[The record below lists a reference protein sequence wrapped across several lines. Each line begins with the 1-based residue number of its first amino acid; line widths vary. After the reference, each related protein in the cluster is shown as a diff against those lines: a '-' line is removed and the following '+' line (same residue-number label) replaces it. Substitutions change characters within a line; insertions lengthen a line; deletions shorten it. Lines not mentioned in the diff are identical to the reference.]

1 MAVAP
6 RSPLLAALLLSAIRY
21 PLSAARCTLPS
32 AGSLQSAIRSLLPA
46 AFCRLSA
53 IRSLLP
59 AAFCRLSA
67 VCYPLSAIRSSALCC
82 PLHYNTPVI
91 ALAKTAMSI
100 ANWLFC
106 IGFVGSLIVV
116 LISFVEDLTQLGGKD

>member
-1 MAVAP
+1 
-6 RSPLLAALLLSAIRY
+6 LLAALLLSAIRY
-21 PLSAARCTLPS
+21 
-32 AGSLQSAIRSLLPA
+32 
-46 AFCRLSA
+46 RL
-53 IRSLLP
+53 
-59 AAFCRLSA
+59 
-67 VCYPLSAIRSSALCC
+67 SALCC

-116 LISFVEDLTQLGGKD
+116 VISFVEDLTQLGGKD